1 MVNTTRRTS
10 TGFSSSNTEAGNS
23 KKASWRRCFGSL
35 VVKNEQECF
44 RWVLEG
50 HAGYRERKLHVGKVD
65 AMWGGLGLERW
76 VRPDAKQDV
85 WRHTCVKTYMELE
98 QKKKRPIREFQS
110 TSFIFSFINTSR
122 FFFKCSTDLYAYIQP
137 CQYLVEKHSHL
148 FTHMSWSCGSGIQKG
163 HSGDSLFLYND
174 WAGDAEARGG
184 TKRWFFHFWA
194 RHLAGMAEGWA
205 PSNCWSVCPF
215 EALWHGG
222 FQVIRLLTQQLS
234 FLTRGGPG
242 SKEDVVKLFLTQ
254 P

>member
-10 TGFSSSNTEAGNS
+10 TGFSSSNTESGNS

-65 AMWGGLGLERW
+65 AMWGGLGLEKW

-98 QKKKRPIREFQS
+98 QKKKRPVREFQS

-122 FFFKCSTDLYAYIQP
+122 FFFQVL
-137 CQYLVEKHSHL
+137 H
-148 FTHMSWSCGSGIQKG
+148 WS
-163 HSGDSLFLYND
+163 
-174 WAGDAEARGG
+174 
-184 TKRWFFHFWA
+184 
-194 RHLAGMAEGWA
+194 
-205 PSNCWSVCPF
+205 
-215 EALWHGG
+215 
-222 FQVIRLLTQQLS
+222 IRIYPTMPILS
-234 FLTRGGPG
+234 R
-242 SKEDVVKLFLTQ
+242 ETQ
-254 P
+254 PSLHTHVLILWVRNSERAQWGQLISLQWLSWRCWG